1 VKIEMRST
9 QAQIENIPQ
18 NKQRKKWKIMWGSVL
33 LHFHVHRAVADF
45 KYLEKLPT
53 LYFILN
59 TV

>member
-1 VKIEMRST
+1 
-9 QAQIENIPQ
+9 
-18 NKQRKKWKIMWGSVL
+18 MWGSVL

-59 TV
+59 TVKKESSVLILAVVHLFWKSET